1 MDAFARAV
9 WILVGVTCLA
19 GGCISPW
26 TARLT
31 LPARYS
37 VVRDQL
43 VIHSDFPLAT
53 NHRLLT
59 ELTTVRNDLGQR
71 LGIPISDEPIQVYLF
86 ENEEEFR
93 GFVRLYYPELPN
105 RRAFF
110 LETDTRLQIYAQWG
124 DRLGE
129 DLRHE
134 VTHGYLHAAVPNLP
148 LWLDEGIAEYYEVP
162 RSSRGLNRTNLD
174 CLAAALERGRRQPD
188 LARLERFKPTHD
200 MTQEDYSEAW
210 AWVYFL
216 LETRSEQRGILRG
229 YLEDLR
235 RFGSAEPLSERLRQA
250 VPEPQRVLAAF
261 VQSLAANVRQ

>member
-1 MDAFARAV
+1 MDAFARALRL
-9 WILVGVTCLA
+9 IVGVACLA
-19 GGCISPW
+19 GGCAHPW

-37 VVRDQL
+37 LVRDQL

-53 NHRLLT
+53 NHRLVT
-59 ELTTVRNDLGQR
+59 ELTAVRNDLGQR
-71 LGIPISDEPIQVYLF
+71 LGIPFSDEPIQVYLF

-93 GFVRLYYPELPN
+93 GFVRLYHPELPN

-124 DRLGE
+124 DRVGE

-134 VTHGYLHAAVPNLP
+134 VTHGYLHATVPNLP

-162 RSSRGLNRTNLD
+162 RGSRGLNRTNLE
-174 CLAAALERGRRQPD
+174 CLAAALEHRRRQPD
-188 LARLERFKPTHD
+188 LARLETFEPSRE
-200 MTQEDYSEAW
+200 MTQEDYAEAW

-216 LETRSEQRGILRG
+216 LETRREHRGILRE

-235 RFGSAEPLSERLRQA
+235 RFGSAEPLSGRLRQA
-250 VPEPQRVLAAF
+250 VPEPDRALAAL
-261 VQSLAANVRQ
+261 VQSLAANARQ

>member
-1 MDAFARAV
+1 MESLARAV
-9 WILVGVTCLA
+9 WTWIAVACLA
-19 GGCISPW
+19 GGCAHPW

-37 VVRDQL
+37 LVRDQL
-43 VIHSDFPLAT
+43 VIHSDFPLTAS
-53 NHRLLT
+53 HRMLT
-59 ELTTVRNDLGQR
+59 ELAAVRNDLGQR

-86 ENEEEFR
+86 ENEDEFR
-93 GFVRLYYPELPN
+93 GFVRLYHPEFPD

-134 VTHGYLHAAVPNLP
+134 VTHGYLHATVPNLP

-162 RSSRGLNRTNLD
+162 RGHRGLNRRNLE
-174 CLAAALERGRRQPD
+174 CLNAALERRQRQPD
-188 LARLERFKPTHD
+188 LARLEHFEPTRE
-200 MTQEDYSEAW
+200 MSQEDYAEAW

-216 LETRSEQRGILRG
+216 LETRQEHRTILRE

-235 RFGSAEPLSERLRQA
+235 RFGSADPLSERLRQS
-250 VPEPQRVLAAF
+250 VPEPERALAAF
-261 VQSLAANVRQ
+261 VQSLAANGRQ

>member
-1 MDAFARAV
+1 MDTFFRAV
-9 WILVGVTCLA
+9 WILVAVSCLA
-19 GGCISPW
+19 GGCAHPW

-31 LPARYS
+31 LPARHS

-43 VIHSDFPLAT
+43 VIYSDFPLTAS
-53 NHRLLT
+53 HRLLT
-59 ELTTVRNDLGQR
+59 ELMAVRNDLEQR
-71 LGIPISDEPIQVYLF
+71 LGIPISDEPIHIYLF
-86 ENEEEFR
+86 ENEQEFR
-93 GFVRLYYPELPN
+93 GFVRLYHPEFPD

-134 VTHGYLHAAVPNLP
+134 VTHGYLHATVPSLP

-162 RSSRGLNRTNLD
+162 RGSRGLNRTNLE
-174 CLAAALERGRRQPD
+174 CLASALERRQRMPN
-188 LARLERFKPTHD
+188 LARLEQFEPTYE
-200 MTQEDYSEAW
+200 MNQEDYAEAW

-216 LETRSEQRGILRG
+216 LETHREHRGILKE

-235 RFGSAEPLSERLRQA
+235 RFGSADPLLERLRRS
-250 VPEPQRVLAAF
+250 VPEPDRALAAF